1 MPIHPIGPHTPA
13 YKRLPL
19 LLIALFLC
27 LNPSPLPMPH
37 SAIHS
42 FGVATAAPMLLRN
55 QSIRA
60 STRNSVKTRREIELV
75 SSTSQ
80 GVTIQLV
87 IPKSDF
93 LFENGVNDYR
103 SSVDGS
109 RLKEGSIKSDPSL
122 TDSRQLTTDNQ
133 HISFPGCN
141 FTTEFGTLRLP
152 MQSTLM
158 SVPPDVDFQLRVID
172 KDFSTH
178 KIEAIAHTSGGQ
190 KDSFFPA
197 RLAEIREAGWI
208 RENRVLPIQL
218 NPVQYNP
225 VRREVRLYH
234 RLVVEVRFS
243 GTGMST
249 HPNVFSTTPIGSH
262 TESSAFDA
270 IFADMLVNP
279 QSAMRWRSA
288 PISSA
293 KRAPAAPSVPFTGP
307 RYRISITESGM
318 YSITAQDLAAAGVN
332 LETIV
337 PRTLAL
343 TNKGKRVPIFVRGED
358 DKRFDPTD
366 EIIFYGE
373 RQQGETSYI
382 DPYSDENIYWLS
394 WGAGPGIRMA
404 TKTSLPPANNTQ
416 TYRWFLTRAH
426 IERDLQFRRFR
437 NVNLAASQTYT
448 EFSQGLLQRQ
458 FTLTELPPLPDDS
471 WFWSQL
477 AAPAL
482 KTFTFNL
489 PGVSE
494 TALPTTVRVSLH
506 GRSNTPHLC
515 AVWLNDKIEF
525 GEVRWNG
532 ETEYQIHNQNVPQS
546 FLNEGQNAIRITNP
560 GNPEAPIDIILFNWL
575 QIDYWRDF
583 KAQADVLPFAITP
596 FRDETGAVN
605 SGFEVELKNFSIPDI
620 EIYGIDGTRYVGVSP
635 LVDEDVPGT
644 YRVFFRSTQIRP
656 KDAND
661 PTIQYIALT
670 PNQFQKP
677 KISVDTASDLRST
690 HNAADYIIITHNHF
704 IQDVQPLADYRTQQ
718 GLRTKVIDVQDIYDE
733 FNHGILNPKAIREFL
748 DYAYHNWQPPA
759 PTYVFLIGDTNIDI
773 KNKPNFVPTMQ
784 VQIPGYGSSAS
795 DHQFVTFRGEDSF
808 ADMLIGRIPANNRVD
823 LRIFIE
829 RTINYETSSPVG
841 SWHKRLLM
849 LAGSDLRFHWQ
860 TSQLIAHNQLSGRYE
875 TQRIYAPHTD
885 DPIFTDDLAL
895 TPIGRRVIDGFNDGV
910 SIVNYI
916 GHGGGGRWA
925 SSRMLD
931 FADPEQNLTNIS
943 ELPFVISM
951 TCYTGAFEGNKN
963 SLAEELLRSE
973 NGGAIAVIAATSI
986 GLLDGDYLLN
996 AEIFDVIFN
1005 KQMRNFGAILGQA
1018 KTQFLINAPRF
1029 LDLAEVFTLFGDPAT
1044 NLKIPSDKIQV
1055 TADIRPQQG
1064 RNASQ
1069 GDTFLSVSGTLPDRN
1084 FNGDAEITV
1093 VPTTETAISKDI
1105 KLQPEM
1111 VSIVNGQVSA
1121 EMRVPADPDFDVG
1134 AVQIYAWNADEE
1146 VLGHA
1151 TYNVLDRYVKNVR
1164 LTPFPVDLNQPT
1176 HLYAEVVDK
1185 TAIDQITLYW
1195 SLDGHEF
1202 FTIPVAPHSGATYRS
1217 ERPIPGYS
1225 TQEIIDY
1232 YAEIKVKSGRTFQT
1246 ELITYDVGY
1255 EEIDIDLLLLDQTL
1269 RWDTTPPFTLSVQI
1283 RNIEK
1288 QTVQNVPVQFFV
1300 QALNDDNVSVVSVLT
1315 TLEEATPIGDLQIL
1329 PEIVSGDEV
1338 VVSVPW
1344 QPPPGEYLVTV
1355 YVDPPSAE
1363 LPKGSIIE
1371 KRERNNWA
1379 SKRFSGNRIVLTPET
1394 LDQPIQ
1400 SPDGI
1405 FRIAIPSGSVK
1416 TGAVLTYSDE
1426 VLTITN
1432 QPDITA
1438 ETGATSASALA
1449 YRFDLEAFGS
1459 LGESAENTQAK
1470 TPSENTDPTLLVT
1483 ATFQKAEGSD
1493 PHIYQRDIDNR
1504 NWIRVGEETTI
1515 RDTISASVQL
1525 PGTFALLTHNDTSP
1539 PALELTFDHQGF
1551 VDGDYISD
1559 TPTISA
1565 RIEDANG
1572 IDPRLE
1578 NIILTKN
1585 GENVPQDEYVVA
1597 ASTTSNNLLLIT
1609 YTPVLE
1615 PGEYRIRLQAQDAN
1629 GNISDTERTATVAG
1643 EFEIKNIANFP
1654 NPFVPGSGTH
1664 FAYYLTESADEVSL
1678 KIYTITGRRIIAID
1692 TLDASVSFNEFHYDG
1707 YDSDGEPL
1715 ANGVYLYKFTA
1726 QKEGIRKQKVGKIA
1740 VRK

>member
-1 MPIHPIGPHTPA
+1 MQIRPLSLRLPA
-13 YKRLPL
+13 FRRFPL
-19 LLIALFLC
+19 LLTALFLC
-27 LNPSPLPMPH
+27 LNTAPLPIPN
-37 SAIHS
+37 SETYS
-42 FGVATAAPMLLRN
+42 FGIADAAPTPLRT
-55 QSIRA
+55 QSTHA
-60 STRNSVKTRREIELV
+60 STSNSTKTHREIELV

-93 LFENGVNDYR
+93 RFENDVNGYQ
-103 SSVDGS
+103 SSV
-109 RLKEGSIKSDPSL
+109 EGSPLGRGSVKPDPAF
-122 TDSRQLTTDNQ
+122 TDNQ
-133 HISFPGCN
+133 SISFPGCN
-141 FTTEFGTLRLP
+141 FTVEPGMPRLP
-152 MQSTLM
+152 MQSTLI

-172 KDFSTH
+172 KDFSTR
-178 KIEAIAHTSGGQ
+178 KIDATTPTSNKQ
-190 KDSFFPA
+190 KDRFFPT
-197 RLAEIREAGWI
+197 RLAEIRKAGWI

-234 RLVVEVRFS
+234 RLVVEVRFVGGGLPNS
-243 GTGMST
+243 DGMPAQPTVLST
-249 HPNVFSTTPIGSH
+249 IPIGLH
-262 TESSAFDA
+262 TESAAYDA

-279 QSAMRWRSA
+279 QSALKWRS
-288 PISSA
+288 PIS
-293 KRAPAAPSVPFTGP
+293 RAPAAPSIPFTGP
-307 RYRISITESGM
+307 RYRVSVTESGM
-318 YSITAQDLAAAGVN
+318 YSITAQDLAAAGAN

-337 PRTLAL
+337 PRTLTL
-343 TNKGKRVPIFVRGED
+343 TNKGKQIPIFVRGED
-358 DKRFDPTD
+358 DNRFDATD
-366 EIIFYGE
+366 EIIFYAE
-373 RQQGETSYI
+373 RQQGEKSYI
-382 DPYSDENIYWLS
+382 DPYSDENIYWLF

-404 TKTSLPPANNTQ
+404 TKTSLPPANNAQ
-416 TYRWFLTRAH
+416 IYRWFLTRAH
-426 IERDLQFRRFR
+426 IEKDLQFRRFR
-437 NVNLAASQTYT
+437 NVNLTADQTYR

-477 AAPAL
+477 SAPAL
-482 KTFTFNL
+482 KTFNFDL
-489 PGVSE
+489 PGVSQ
-494 TALPTTVRVSLH
+494 TALPMTVRISLH

-515 AVWLNDKIEF
+515 TVWLNDKIEF

-532 ETEYQIHNQNVPQS
+532 ETEHHIHNQNVPQS
-546 FLNEGQNAIRITNP
+546 FLNEGRNAIRITNP

-575 QIDYWRDF
+575 EIDYWRDF
-583 KAQADVLPFAITP
+583 KAEADVLPFAITP
-596 FRDETGAVN
+596 FRDEIGAVN
-605 SGFEVELKNFSIPDI
+605 ASFEVELMNFSTPDI
-620 EIYGIDGTRYVGVSP
+620 EIYGIDGTRYVGLSAF
-635 LVDEDVPGT
+635 VDKDAPGT
-644 YRVFFRSTQIRP
+644 YNVIFRSTQIRP
-656 KDAND
+656 KDTSD
-661 PTIQYIALT
+661 PTTQYIALT

-704 IQDVQPLADYRTQQ
+704 LQDIQPLVEHRTQQ
-718 GLRTKVIDVQDIYDE
+718 GLRTKIVDVQDIYDE
-733 FNHGILNPKAIREFL
+733 FNDGILHPKAIREFL
-748 DYAYHNWQPPA
+748 DHAYHNWQPPA

-784 VQIPGYGSSAS
+784 VQIPGFGSSAS
-795 DHQFVTFRGEDSF
+795 DHQFVTFRGDDSF
-808 ADMLIGRIPANNRVD
+808 PDMLIGRIPANNRVD

-829 RTINYETSSPVG
+829 RTINYETSAPVG

-849 LAGSDLRFHWQ
+849 LAGSELVFHWQ
-860 TSQLIAHNQLSGRYE
+860 TSQLITENQLHGRYE

-885 DPIFTDDLAL
+885 QPTLTDNVAL
-895 TPIGRRVIDGFNDGV
+895 TPIGRRVIDGFNDGA

-931 FADPEQNLTNIS
+931 FVDPEQNLTNIS
-943 ELPFVISM
+943 QLPLVISM
-951 TCYTGAFEGNKN
+951 TCYTGEFEENKN

-986 GLLDGDYLLN
+986 GLLDGDYFLN

-1005 KQMRNFGAILGQA
+1005 KQIHNFGAILGQA

-1044 NLKIPSDKIQV
+1044 NLKIPSNNIQV

-1069 GDTFLSVSGTLPDRN
+1069 GETVLAVSGTLPDRH

-1093 VPTTETAISKDI
+1093 VPTTETAISKNI

-1111 VSIVNGQVSA
+1111 VSIVNGQIST
-1121 EMRVPADPDFDVG
+1121 EIRVPADPDFDVG

-1164 LTPFPVDLNQPT
+1164 LTPFPVGLNQPT
-1176 HLYAEVVDK
+1176 HLHAEVVDS

-1202 FTIPVAPHSGATYRS
+1202 FAIPVVPHRGTTYRS

-1225 TQEIIDY
+1225 TTEIIDY
-1232 YAEIKVKSGRTFQT
+1232 YAEIKVKTGRTFQT

-1255 EEIDIDLLLLDQTL
+1255 EEINIDLLPLEQTL
-1269 RWDTTPPFTLSVQI
+1269 RWNTTPPFTLSVQI
-1283 RNIEK
+1283 RNRES
-1288 QTVQNVPVQFFV
+1288 QTVQNVPVQFYAR
-1300 QALNDDNVSVVSVLT
+1300 ALTRNTDTSNTNVGATTVLT
-1315 TLEEATPIGDLQIL
+1315 EIQNATPIGNLQIL
-1329 PEIVSGDEV
+1329 PEVLPGSQV

-1371 KRERNNWA
+1371 RRERNNWA
-1379 SKRFSGNRIVLTPET
+1379 SKRFSGNRIILTPET

-1405 FRIAIPSGSVK
+1405 FRIAVPSGSVQ
-1416 TGAVLTYSDE
+1416 TSTVLTYAE
-1426 VLTITN
+1426 ETLTITN
-1432 QPDITA
+1432 QPDIKAATLSTA
-1438 ETGATSASALA
+1438 ALA
-1449 YRFDLEAFGS
+1449 YHFDLEASGS
-1459 LGESAENTQAK
+1459 QTA
-1470 TPSENTDPTLLVT
+1470 PTLAVN
-1483 ATFQKAEGSD
+1483 ATFLKEGD
-1493 PHIYQRDIDNR
+1493 GDAHIYQRDNDNG
-1504 NWIRVGEETTI
+1504 NWIQVGEDMITG
-1515 RDTISASVQL
+1515 DAVSAEIQL
-1525 PGTFALLTHNDTSP
+1525 PGTFALLSHNDTSP
-1539 PALELTFDHQGF
+1539 PALEITFDHQGF

-1572 IDPRLE
+1572 VDSRPE
-1578 NIILTKN
+1578 HIILTKN

-1597 ASTTSNNLLLIT
+1597 ASPTNNNLLLIT
-1609 YTPVLE
+1609 YTPILE

-1629 GNISDTERTATVAG
+1629 GNTSDTERTGTVAG

-1654 NPFVPGSGTH
+1654 NPFVPGSGTY

-1678 KIYTITGRRIIAID
+1678 KIYTITGRRILAVD

-1707 YDSDGEPL
+1707 YDADGEPL

-1726 QKEGIRKQKVGKIA
+1726 RKGDIRKQKVGKIA
-1740 VRK
+1740 IRK